1 MDLEKEAFVLGFT
14 APESLYDVS
23 FRDASFSSF
32 DCNTVYL
39 ARGDGQ
45 VGMVD
50 FRSRKCASGAYEWCH
65 YAQVRVE
72 FGHTSSKSC
81 RQT

>member
-1 MDLEKEAFVLGFT
+1 MLGFT

-32 DCNTVYL
+32 DHNTVYL

-50 FRSRKCASGAYEWCH
+50 FRSRKCASGMYEWCH
-65 YAQVRVE
+65 HAQVWAV
-72 FGHTSSKSC
+72 FDHS
-81 RQT
+81 